1 MESKKE
7 IKKKI
12 NELDPSL
19 IEELDRYLDYL
30 IQKKPRESS
39 GKFKQDWAGGLSNQ
53 KHSAIEL
60 QKNKMVPKQNKY

>member
-19 IEELDRYLDYL
+19 IDELNRYLDYL
-30 IQKKPRESS
+30 IQKKPHKSS
-39 GKFKQDWAGGLSNQ
+39 GKLKQDWAGALSNQ
-53 KHSAIEL
+53 KYSAIEL
-60 QKNKMVPKQNKY
+60 QKNAMDWREK